1 MLVKVLLVFSGG
13 VSHQLSATRLLSSPD
28 GSRHPLDGLEQIWP
42 WNDSYSSLH
51 RDTYTEVRTPRPP
64 VFTWGC
70 FRACRARIYQSIAKR
85 KVNFENF
92 WLLIPP
98 FYLQSLW
105 VGLLTFIFRICFVLF
120 IILHFSSRNFGPKF
134 QVDQGVKLY
143 NQHKQQQAVRKWK
156 SALKAIRKREDKFV
170 LLGYLC
176 QAYMDWGKYRW
187 VV

>member
-1 MLVKVLLVFSGG
+1 MSWESLNSHDFTSGG

-85 KVNFENF
+85 KV
-92 WLLIPP
+92 
-98 FYLQSLW
+98 
-105 VGLLTFIFRICFVLF
+105 
-120 IILHFSSRNFGPKF
+120 
-134 QVDQGVKLY
+134 DQGVKLY

-176 QAYMDWGKYRW
+176 QAYMDWGKY
-187 VV
+187 

>member
-1 MLVKVLLVFSGG
+1 
-13 VSHQLSATRLLSSPD
+13 
-28 GSRHPLDGLEQIWP
+28 
-42 WNDSYSSLH
+42 
-51 RDTYTEVRTPRPP
+51 VRTPRRP

-85 KVNFENF
+85 KVSERRAATECQE
-92 WLLIPP
+92 IVP
-98 FYLQSLW
+98 
-105 VGLLTFIFRICFVLF
+105 
-120 IILHFSSRNFGPKF
+120 

-176 QAYMDWGKYRW
+176 QAYMDWGKYR
-187 VV
+187 

>member
-1 MLVKVLLVFSGG
+1 MFLPEKDLITMPIYLTLNKKLLVIIIFSGG

-51 RDTYTEVRTPRPP
+51 RDTYTEVRTTRAP
-64 VFTWGC
+64 VITWGC

-85 KVNFENF
+85 KVRRFPIFNQFTAT
-92 WLLIPP
+92 
-98 FYLQSLW
+98 FYS
-105 VGLLTFIFRICFVLF
+105 
-120 IILHFSSRNFGPKF
+120 

-156 SALKAIRKREDKFV
+156 SALKAIRKREDKFI

-176 QAYMDWGKYRW
+176 QAYMDWGKYR
-187 VV
+187 